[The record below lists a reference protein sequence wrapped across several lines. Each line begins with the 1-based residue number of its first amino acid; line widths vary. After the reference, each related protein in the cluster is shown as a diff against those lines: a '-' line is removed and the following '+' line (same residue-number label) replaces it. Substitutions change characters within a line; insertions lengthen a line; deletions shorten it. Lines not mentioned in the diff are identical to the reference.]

1 MLALKNG
8 AKEVIAIDK
17 DPYALELC
25 HKNYELNQFENKF
38 STIEGDAFSMLKT
51 LADRKEKFDIISLDP
66 PTLIKKKT
74 DIYRG
79 RDFFMDLCDNSF
91 KLLNENGIL
100 GVITCAYHISL
111 QDLIEVSRIAA
122 SKNGKLLRVI
132 GINYQPEDHP
142 WILHIPESL
151 YLKALWLRVENS

>member
-1 MLALKNG
+1 M
-8 AKEVIAIDK
+8 
-17 DPYALELC
+17 P
-25 HKNYELNQFENKF
+25 
-38 STIEGDAFSMLKT
+38 SMLKT

-79 RDFFMDLCDNSF
+79 RDFSWTYVIILLNF
-91 KLLNENGIL
+91 LNENGIL

-122 SKNGKLLRVI
+122 SKNG
-132 GINYQPEDHP
+132 N
-142 WILHIPESL
+142 
-151 YLKALWLRVENS
+151 

>member
-1 MLALKNG
+1 
-8 AKEVIAIDK
+8 
-17 DPYALELC
+17 
-25 HKNYELNQFENKF
+25 
-38 STIEGDAFSMLKT
+38 MLKT

-122 SKNGKLLRVI
+122 SKNGKLL
-132 GINYQPEDHP
+132 
-142 WILHIPESL
+142 
-151 YLKALWLRVENS
+151 